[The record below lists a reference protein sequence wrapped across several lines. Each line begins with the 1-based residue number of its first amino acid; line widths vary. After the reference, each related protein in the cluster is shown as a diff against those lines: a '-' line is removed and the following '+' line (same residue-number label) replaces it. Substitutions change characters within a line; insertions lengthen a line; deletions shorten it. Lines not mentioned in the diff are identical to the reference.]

1 MGCCGILRAT
11 LLRGIY
17 MKTGFALGVLLL
29 AAPMISTSAIAQDA
43 KPAAAKPAK
52 EKKICRRDNTVGTR
66 LAKYT
71 CLTRAQWD
79 AREAE
84 AQKEKDRMIDSAE
97 REGRDAWTPYAK
109 PGG

>member
-1 MGCCGILRAT
+1 
-11 LLRGIY
+11 
-17 MKTGFALGVLLL
+17 MKTAFFLGALLFM
-29 AAPMISTSAIAQDA
+29 ASATPAVAQETVTVTA
-43 KPAAAKPAK
+43 KPTK

-79 AREAE
+79 SREAE

>member
-1 MGCCGILRAT
+1 
-11 LLRGIY
+11 
-17 MKTGFALGVLLL
+17 MKTAFFLGALLL
-29 AAPMISTSAIAQDA
+29 TAPVPVVAQDTVTVT
-43 KPAAAKPAK
+43 AKPAK

-71 CLTRAQWD
+71 CLTRSQWD

-84 AQKEKDRMIDSAE
+84 ARSQSDKMIDSAE

>member
-1 MGCCGILRAT
+1 MGCCGILCAT

-17 MKTGFALGVLLL
+17 MKTGLALGVLLL
-29 AAPMISTSAIAQDA
+29 AAPMISTSAVAQD
-43 KPAAAKPAK
+43 AKPAK